1 MKILICGGKKGEV
14 LVTAIKKKFSD
25 GSIDFDTEYYLSDL
39 DDYLNRG
46 GSFTR
51 IIVTAQGIDRDDE
64 HKGDLQDNMANIS
77 ELVRILE
84 ERQPKADVLFI
95 LGEGQEDLVDIAYDG
110 CYKLG
115 DRARVL
121 KIAGDIKLTV
131 NFMVKACILP
141 FDRMENDVI
150 GNLIYRGSDV
160 SSIENNSPTEID
172 NNFTEMTRV
181 ADLDEPDG
189 FETEDDFEND
199 SDDDFDNDFGDD
211 FNDFGEI
218 EQPEEFNDNTEG
230 SSSGNDLTDD
240 SDSLLGDT
248 EQSESDTSEL
258 DTLDSDE
265 QQEEDGLEGIDFS
278 GFNDLGDDSDT
289 ESETDDSQDDSDSQD
304 DLDDIDFSGFND
316 GLSEDSGITEL
327 DSLDNNDNSDNNDL
341 DLSGIDDL
349 FDDDDDSKDNESNKE
364 PELEPEDS
372 NSSENNS
379 DSFEDDSLLDIP
391 VDDNGFDGDNFENNF
406 ESEEPKEETES
417 EEPESEE
424 TESEDDSIEV
434 SEDDNYEDENSIAND
449 LFDIDDTSNEE
460 DSTDEMFEVDT
471 EETNSDSF
479 EDAEEQETENA
490 STEDVN
496 NISSNNSNT
505 SAPNKRRGLFGRVK
519 ESRPKQNQQATQSQ
533 AGFSKLDELR
543 KMLDTYN
550 RRGHCMVVSGA
561 SNSGSTTLAGNIANV
576 VASLGYTVAI
586 VDFDLSKRGQTYLSR
601 DAFLAVNS
609 GDNYSETLVKVINNK
624 NSNIS
629 ANSAIVKAGLN
640 LFGTNVE
647 EDTPDISKVV
657 KSQDKLR
664 DFIYNLKSIYNFIV
678 FDCPLD
684 YLETHLA
691 ELEIGADSLV
701 LNVEPTNKSL
711 LEFTMKLVNISDYRI
726 SRDIFNRA
734 KIVVNK
740 SNSSSGKVLGKK
752 YSNYLNMMSLLD
764 QHIYDVTGHETG
776 GMFTRLRVVSSLP
789 VIANLDSYIYNR
801 GYFSDTR
808 EGKEMYL
815 KVLSDILI

>member
-64 HKGDLQDNMANIS
+64 HKGDLQDNMTNIS

-211 FNDFGEI
+211 FDDFGEI
-218 EQPEEFNDNTEG
+218 EQPEDLEGKDINSEDNSFEDG
-230 SSSGNDLTDD
+230 SLSEDYTTD
-240 SDSLLGDT
+240 
-248 EQSESDTSEL
+248 SESDDL
-258 DTLDSDE
+258 DTLDSSDR
-265 QQEEDGLEGIDFS
+265 DGLDTLDNSGEDAIDFS

-289 ESETDDSQDDSDSQD
+289 ESETDNNED

-316 GLSEDSGITEL
+316 DLSEDSGITEL
-327 DSLDNNDNSDNNDL
+327 DSLDNNDSSDSNDL

-349 FDDDDDSKDNESNKE
+349 FDDTEDNES
-364 PELEPEDS
+364 ELDSDDKEPEDS
-372 NSSENNS
+372 NDLENNS

-391 VDDNGFDGDNFENNF
+391 VDDNEFTGDSFENDF
-406 ESEEPKEETES
+406 ESEEPEK
-417 EEPESEE
+417 EPEKEA
-424 TESEDDSIEV
+424 ESEDDSIEV

-519 ESRPKQNQQATQSQ
+519 DNRPKQNQQATQPQ
-533 AGFSKLDELR
+533 AGFNKLDELR

>member
-64 HKGDLQDNMANIS
+64 HKGDLQDNMTNIS

-160 SSIENNSPTEID
+160 SSIENNSPTEVD

-211 FNDFGEI
+211 FDDFGEI
-218 EQPEEFNDNTEG
+218 EQSEDLEGKDTNSEDNSFEDG
-230 SSSGNDLTDD
+230 SLSEDYTTD
-240 SDSLLGDT
+240 
-248 EQSESDTSEL
+248 SESDDL
-258 DTLDSDE
+258 DTLDNSDR
-265 QQEEDGLEGIDFS
+265 DGLDTLDNSGEDAIDFS

-349 FDDDDDSKDNESNKE
+349 FDDNDDTEDNESEKE
-364 PELEPEDS
+364 PELELEDS
-372 NSSENNS
+372 NDQENNS

-391 VDDNGFDGDNFENNF
+391 VGDNEFTGDSFENDF
-406 ESEEPKEETES
+406 ESEEPE
-417 EEPESEE
+417 EEPEKEA
-424 TESEDDSIEV
+424 ESEDDSIEV

-519 ESRPKQNQQATQSQ
+519 ENRPKQNQQGAQPQ
-533 AGFSKLDELR
+533 AGFNKLDELR

>member
-1 MKILICGGKKGEV
+1 MKILICGGKKGEI
-14 LVTAIKKKFSD
+14 LVSAIKKKFSD
-25 GSIDFDTEYYLSDL
+25 GSIDFDTEYYLSDI

-64 HKGDLQDNMANIS
+64 HKGDFQDNMANIS
-77 ELVRILE
+77 ELVRVLE
-84 ERQPKADVLFI
+84 ERQPKADALFI

-121 KIAGDIKLTV
+121 KITGDIKLTV
-131 NFMVKACILP
+131 NFMIKACILP

-150 GNLIYRGSDV
+150 GNLIYRGSNV
-160 SSIENNSPTEID
+160 SSIENNTSVEID

-199 SDDDFDNDFGDD
+199 SDEFDNDFGDD
-211 FNDFGEI
+211 FDDFGEI
-218 EQPEEFNDNTEG
+218 EQPEEFDNTEDN
-230 SSSGNDLTDD
+230 SSNNNLTDD
-240 SDSLLGDT
+240 SDSLSEDT
-248 EQSESDTSEL
+248 EQSELDTSEL

-265 QQEEDGLEGIDFS
+265 QQEEDGLDGIDFS
-278 GFNDLGDDSDT
+278 GFNDLGDDSGT

-327 DSLDNNDNSDNNDL
+327 DSLDNNDSSDNNDL

-349 FDDDDDSKDNESNKE
+349 FDDTEDNES
-364 PELEPEDS
+364 ELGSEDS
-372 NSSENNS
+372 DDQENSS

-391 VDDNGFDGDNFENNF
+391 VDDNEFTGDSFENDF
-406 ESEEPKEETES
+406 ESEEPKEE
-417 EEPESEE
+417 P
-424 TESEDDSIEV
+424 ESEDDDIET
-434 SEDDNYEDENSIAND
+434 SEDNNYEDENSIAND
-449 LFDIDDTSNEE
+449 LFDIDDTSSEE

-471 EETNSDSF
+471 EEDSTDSF
-479 EDAEEQETENA
+479 EDDEEQETENV

-519 ESRPKQNQQATQSQ
+519 ESRPKQNQQATQPQ
-533 AGFSKLDELR
+533 AGFNKLDELR

-815 KVLSDILI
+815 RVLSDILI

>member
-64 HKGDLQDNMANIS
+64 HKGDLQDNMTNIS

-121 KIAGDIKLTV
+121 KISGDIKLTV

-218 EQPEEFNDNTEG
+218 EQPEELEGKDTNSEDNSFEDG
-230 SSSGNDLTDD
+230 SLSEDYTTD
-240 SDSLLGDT
+240 
-248 EQSESDTSEL
+248 SESDDL
-258 DTLDSDE
+258 DTLDSSDR
-265 QQEEDGLEGIDFS
+265 DGLDTLDNSGEDAIDFS

-289 ESETDDSQDDSDSQD
+289 ESETDNSEDDSDSQD

-327 DSLDNNDNSDNNDL
+327 DSLDNNDSSDSNDL

-349 FDDDDDSKDNESNKE
+349 FDDNDDTEDNESEKE
-364 PELEPEDS
+364 PELELEDS

-391 VDDNGFDGDNFENNF
+391 VDDNEFTGDSFEDNF
-406 ESEEPKEETES
+406 ESEEPEK
-417 EEPESEE
+417 EPEKEAE
-424 TESEDDSIEV
+424 KEAESEDDSIEV

-519 ESRPKQNQQATQSQ
+519 ENRPKQNQQATQSQ
-533 AGFSKLDELR
+533 AGFNKLDELR

-789 VIANLDSYIYNR
+789 VIANLDGYIYNR